1 MVVEQT
7 WSNKAVKYVK
17 IISSLPEK
25 KLIYFTVRVSVDT
38 SRVSHLHLVPVGTA
52 LIKMWRD
59 FIEISAIS
67 YHNLKIRLDQIKN

>member
-1 MVVEQT
+1 MLKSYRVYQ
-7 WSNKAVKYVK
+7 K
-17 IISSLPEK
+17 K